1 MDAIMDSL
9 IGKKAPNLR
18 IGEWVQ
24 GVPTN
29 IDKEKSKVV
38 VVEVFQVNCPG
49 CFLYGIPEAIGVYN
63 NTDKSEVKVL
73 GIATAFEDYD
83 KNTLDNLRL
92 LLTKGEVIG
101 ETLRALRMHGRVE
114 NGNILPYT
122 IPHPVAM
129 DVLIG
134 TSSKVKEKQVLD
146 FLEENVSGYQTY
158 SKQDKLMLFE
168 RAKQYLGSK
177 EFSALTFEEYN
188 LKGTPSTIL
197 IDRKGLVRD
206 ISFGADGGLQS
217 KVNLLLKE

>member
-1 MDAIMDSL
+1 MDSL
-9 IGKKAPNLR
+9 IKKKAPNLK

-29 IDKEKSKVV
+29 IDKEQGKVI

-83 KNTLDNLRL
+83 KNNLDNLKL
-92 LLTKGEVIG
+92 LVTKGEVIG
-101 ETLRALRMHGRVE
+101 ETLRALRMYGRVE
-114 NGNILPYT
+114 NGNKLPYS

-129 DVLIG
+129 DSLIKRSG
-134 TSSKVKEKQVLD
+134 DVQESQVLE
-146 FLEENVSGYQTY
+146 FLEENVSGYQAY
-158 SKQDKLMLFE
+158 NEQDKLMLFE
-168 RAKQYLGSK
+168 RAKHYLGSK
-177 EFSALTFEEYN
+177 EFSALTFEEYK

-206 ISFGADGGLQS
+206 IAFGTDGGLKS
-217 KVNLLLKE
+217 KVDLLLKE

>member
-1 MDAIMDSL
+1 MDAILDSL
-9 IGKKAPNLR
+9 IGKRAPNLK

-49 CFLYGIPEAIGVYN
+49 CFLHGIPEVIGVYN

-101 ETLRALRMHGRVE
+101 ETLRALRMYGKVE
-114 NGNILPYT
+114 NENKLPYS
-122 IPHPVAM
+122 IPHSVAM
-129 DVLIG
+129 DALIR
-134 TSSKVKEKQVLD
+134 TSGKVQEKQVLD

-177 EFSALTFEEYN
+177 EYSALTFEEYK

>member
-1 MDAIMDSL
+1 MDSL
-9 IGKKAPNLR
+9 IKKKAPNLK

-29 IDKEKSKVV
+29 IDKEQGKVIV
-38 VVEVFQVNCPG
+38 IEVFQVNCPG

-83 KNTLDNLRL
+83 KNNLDNLKL
-92 LLTKGEVIG
+92 LVTKGEVIG
-101 ETLRALRMHGRVE
+101 ETLRALRMYGRVE
-114 NGNILPYT
+114 NGNKLPYS

-129 DVLIG
+129 DSLIKRSG
-134 TSSKVKEKQVLD
+134 DVQESQVLE
-146 FLEENVSGYQTY
+146 FLEENVSGYQAY
-158 SKQDKLMLFE
+158 NEQDKLMLFE
-168 RAKQYLGSK
+168 RAKHYLGSK
-177 EFSALTFEEYN
+177 EFSALTFEEYK

-206 ISFGADGGLQS
+206 IAFGADGGLKS
-217 KVNLLLKE
+217 KVDLLLKE

>member
-1 MDAIMDSL
+1 MDSL
-9 IGKKAPNLR
+9 IGKRAPNLK

-49 CFLYGIPEAIGVYN
+49 CFLHGIPEVIDVYN

-101 ETLRALRMHGRVE
+101 ETLRALRMYGRVE
-114 NGNILPYT
+114 NGNKLPYT

-129 DVLIG
+129 DALIR
-134 TSSKVKEKQVLD
+134 TSGKVQEKQVLD

-158 SKQDKLMLFE
+158 GKQDKLMLFE

-177 EFSALTFEEYN
+177 EYSALTFEEYK

>member
-1 MDAIMDSL
+1 MDSL
-9 IGKKAPNLR
+9 IKKKAPNLK

-29 IDKEKSKVV
+29 IDKEQGKVI

-83 KNTLDNLRL
+83 KNNLDNLKL
-92 LLTKGEVIG
+92 LVTKGEVIG
-101 ETLRALRMHGRVE
+101 ETLRALRMYGRVE
-114 NGNILPYT
+114 NGNKLPYS

-129 DVLIG
+129 DSLIKRSG
-134 TSSKVKEKQVLD
+134 DIQESQVLE
-146 FLEENVSGYQTY
+146 FLEENVTGYQAY
-158 SKQDKLMLFE
+158 NEQDKLMLFE
-168 RAKQYLGSK
+168 RAKHYLGSK
-177 EFSALTFEEYN
+177 EFSALTFEEYK

-206 ISFGADGGLQS
+206 IAFGADGGLKS
-217 KVNLLLKE
+217 KVDLLLKE

>member
-1 MDAIMDSL
+1 LDSL
-9 IGKKAPNLR
+9 IGKRAPNLK

-49 CFLYGIPEAIGVYN
+49 CFLHGIPEVIGVYN

-101 ETLRALRMHGRVE
+101 ETLRALRMYGKVE
-114 NGNILPYT
+114 NENKLPYS
-122 IPHPVAM
+122 IPHSVAM
-129 DVLIG
+129 DALIR
-134 TSSKVKEKQVLD
+134 TSGKVQEKQVLD

-177 EFSALTFEEYN
+177 EYSALTFEEYK

>member
-1 MDAIMDSL
+1 MDAILDSL
-9 IGKKAPNLR
+9 IGKRAPNLR

-49 CFLYGIPEAIGVYN
+49 CFLHGIPEVIGVYN

-101 ETLRALRMHGRVE
+101 ETLRALRMYGKVE
-114 NGNILPYT
+114 NGNKLPYT
-122 IPHPVAM
+122 IPHPVAT
-129 DVLIG
+129 DALIR
-134 TSSKVKEKQVLD
+134 TSGKVQEKQVLD
-146 FLEENVSGYQTY
+146 FLEENVSYQTY

-177 EFSALTFEEYN
+177 EYSALTFEEYK

>member
-1 MDAIMDSL
+1 MDSL

-18 IGEWVQ
+18 IGDWVQ

-29 IDKEKSKVV
+29 IDKEQGKVI

-83 KNTLDNLRL
+83 KNNLDNLKL
-92 LLTKGEVIG
+92 LVTKGEVIG
-101 ETLRALRMHGRVE
+101 ETLRALRMYGRVE
-114 NGNILPYT
+114 NGNKLPYS

-129 DVLIG
+129 DSLIKRSG
-134 TSSKVKEKQVLD
+134 DVQESQVLE
-146 FLEENVSGYQTY
+146 FLKENVSGYQAY
-158 SKQDKLMLFE
+158 SEQDKLMLLE
-168 RAKQYLGSK
+168 RAKHYLGSK
-177 EFSALTFEEYN
+177 EFSALTFEEYK

-206 ISFGADGGLQS
+206 IAFGADGGLKS
-217 KVNLLLKE
+217 KVDLLLKE

>member
-1 MDAIMDSL
+1 MDSL
-9 IGKKAPNLR
+9 IKKKAPNLK

-29 IDKEKSKVV
+29 IDKEQGKVI

-83 KNTLDNLRL
+83 KNNLDNLKL
-92 LLTKGEVIG
+92 LVTKGEVIG
-101 ETLRALRMHGRVE
+101 ETLRALRMYGRVE
-114 NGNILPYT
+114 NGNKLPYS

-129 DVLIG
+129 DSLIKRSG
-134 TSSKVKEKQVLD
+134 DIQESQVLE
-146 FLEENVSGYQTY
+146 FLEENVTGYQAY
-158 SKQDKLMLFE
+158 NEQDKLMLFE
-168 RAKQYLGSK
+168 RAKHYLGSK
-177 EFSALTFEEYN
+177 EFSALTFEEYK

-206 ISFGADGGLQS
+206 IAFGTDGGLKS
-217 KVNLLLKE
+217 KVDLLLKE

>member
-1 MDAIMDSL
+1 MDSL
-9 IGKKAPNLR
+9 IKKKAPNLK

-29 IDKEKSKVV
+29 IDKEQGKVIV
-38 VVEVFQVNCPG
+38 IEVFQVNCPG

-83 KNTLDNLRL
+83 KNNLDNLKL
-92 LLTKGEVIG
+92 LVTKGEVIG
-101 ETLRALRMHGRVE
+101 ETLRALRMYGRVE
-114 NGNILPYT
+114 NGNKLPYS

-129 DVLIG
+129 DSLIKRSG
-134 TSSKVKEKQVLD
+134 DIQESQVLE
-146 FLEENVSGYQTY
+146 FLEENVTGYQAY
-158 SKQDKLMLFE
+158 NEQDKLMLFE
-168 RAKQYLGSK
+168 RAKHYLGSK
-177 EFSALTFEEYN
+177 EFSALTFEEYK

-206 ISFGADGGLQS
+206 IAFGADGGLKS
-217 KVNLLLKE
+217 KVDLLLKE

>member
-1 MDAIMDSL
+1 LDSL
-9 IGKKAPNLR
+9 IRIKAPNLK

-29 IDKEKSKVV
+29 IDKEQGKII

-83 KNTLDNLRL
+83 KNNLDNLKL
-92 LLTKGEVIG
+92 LVTKGEVIG
-101 ETLRALRMHGRVE
+101 ETLRALRMYGRVE
-114 NGNILPYT
+114 NGNKLPYS

-129 DVLIG
+129 DSLIRRSG
-134 TSSKVKEKQVLD
+134 DIQESQVSE
-146 FLEENVSGYQTY
+146 FLEENVSGYQAY
-158 SKQDKLMLFE
+158 SEQDKLMLFE
-168 RAKQYLGSK
+168 RAKHYLGSK
-177 EFSALTFEEYN
+177 EFSALTFEEYK

-206 ISFGADGGLQS
+206 IAFGAGGGLKS
-217 KVNLLLKE
+217 KVDLLLKE

>member
-1 MDAIMDSL
+1 MDSL
-9 IGKKAPNLR
+9 IRRKAPNLK

-29 IDKEKSKVV
+29 IDKEQGKVI

-83 KNTLDNLRL
+83 KNNLDNLKL
-92 LLTKGEVIG
+92 LVTKGEVIG
-101 ETLRALRMHGRVE
+101 ETLRALRMYGRVE
-114 NGNILPYT
+114 NGNKLPYS

-129 DVLIG
+129 DSLIKRSG
-134 TSSKVKEKQVLD
+134 DVQESQVLE
-146 FLEENVSGYQTY
+146 FLEENVSGYQAY
-158 SKQDKLMLFE
+158 NEQDKLMLFE
-168 RAKQYLGSK
+168 RAKHYLGSK
-177 EFSALTFEEYN
+177 EFSALTFEEYK

-206 ISFGADGGLQS
+206 IAFGADGGLKS
-217 KVNLLLKE
+217 KVDLLLKE

>member
-1 MDAIMDSL
+1 MDAILDSL
-9 IGKKAPNLR
+9 IGKRAPNLK

-49 CFLYGIPEAIGVYN
+49 CFLHGIPEVIGVYN

-101 ETLRALRMHGRVE
+101 ETLRALRMYGKVE
-114 NGNILPYT
+114 NENKLPYS
-122 IPHPVAM
+122 IPHSVAM
-129 DVLIG
+129 DALIR
-134 TSSKVKEKQVLD
+134 TSGKVQEKQVLD
-146 FLEENVSGYQTY
+146 FLEENVSGYPTY

-177 EFSALTFEEYN
+177 EYSALTFEEYK

>member
-1 MDAIMDSL
+1 MDSL

-18 IGEWVQ
+18 IGDWVQ

-29 IDKEKSKVV
+29 IDKEQGKVI

-63 NTDKSEVKVL
+63 NTDKSEVRVL

-83 KNTLDNLRL
+83 KNNLDNLKL
-92 LLTKGEVIG
+92 LVTKGEVIG
-101 ETLRALRMHGRVE
+101 ETLRALRMYGRVE
-114 NGNILPYT
+114 NGNKLPYS

-129 DVLIG
+129 DSLIKRSG
-134 TSSKVKEKQVLD
+134 DVQESQVLE
-146 FLEENVSGYQTY
+146 FLKENVSGYQAY
-158 SKQDKLMLFE
+158 SEQDKLMLLE
-168 RAKQYLGSK
+168 RAKHYLGSK
-177 EFSALTFEEYN
+177 EFSALTFEEYK

-206 ISFGADGGLQS
+206 IAFGADGGLKS
-217 KVNLLLKE
+217 KVDLLLKE

>member
-1 MDAIMDSL
+1 MDSL
-9 IGKKAPNLR
+9 IRKKAPNLK

-29 IDKEKSKVV
+29 IDKEQGKVI

-83 KNTLDNLRL
+83 KNNLDNLKL
-92 LLTKGEVIG
+92 LVTKGEVIG
-101 ETLRALRMHGRVE
+101 ETLRALRMYGRVE
-114 NGNILPYT
+114 NGNKLPYS

-129 DVLIG
+129 DSLIKRSG
-134 TSSKVKEKQVLD
+134 DVQESQVLE
-146 FLEENVSGYQTY
+146 FLEENVSGYQAY
-158 SKQDKLMLFE
+158 SEQDKLMLFE
-168 RAKQYLGSK
+168 RAKHYLGSK
-177 EFSALTFEEYN
+177 EFSALTFEEYK

-206 ISFGADGGLQS
+206 IAFGADGGLKS
-217 KVNLLLKE
+217 KVDLLLKE

>member
-1 MDAIMDSL
+1 MDAILDSL
-9 IGKKAPNLR
+9 IGKRAPNLK

-49 CFLYGIPEAIGVYN
+49 CFLHGIPEVIGVYN

-101 ETLRALRMHGRVE
+101 ETLRALRMYGRVE
-114 NGNILPYT
+114 NENKLPYS
-122 IPHPVAM
+122 IPHSVAM
-129 DVLIG
+129 DALIR
-134 TSSKVKEKQVLD
+134 TSGKVQEKHVLD

-177 EFSALTFEEYN
+177 EYSALTFEEYK

-206 ISFGADGGLQS
+206 ISFGTDGGLQS

>member
-1 MDAIMDSL
+1 LDSL
-9 IGKKAPNLR
+9 IRKKAPNLK

-29 IDKEKSKVV
+29 IDKEQGNVI

-63 NTDKSEVKVL
+63 NTDKSEVRVL

-83 KNTLDNLRL
+83 KNNLDNLKL
-92 LLTKGEVIG
+92 LVTKGEVIG
-101 ETLRALRMHGRVE
+101 ETLRALRMYGRIE
-114 NGNILPYT
+114 NGNKLPYS

-129 DVLIG
+129 DSLIRRSG
-134 TSSKVKEKQVLD
+134 DVQESQVLE
-146 FLEENVSGYQTY
+146 FLEENVSGYQAY
-158 SKQDKLMLFE
+158 SEQDKLMLFE
-168 RAKQYLGSK
+168 RAKHYLGSK
-177 EFSALTFEEYN
+177 EFSALTFEQYK

-206 ISFGADGGLQS
+206 IAFGADGGLKS
-217 KVNLLLKE
+217 KVDLLLKE

>member
-1 MDAIMDSL
+1 MDAILDSL
-9 IGKKAPNLR
+9 IGKRAPNLK

-49 CFLYGIPEAIGVYN
+49 CFLHGIPEVIGVYN

-101 ETLRALRMHGRVE
+101 ETLRALRMYGKVE
-114 NGNILPYT
+114 NGNKLPYT
-122 IPHPVAM
+122 IPHPVAT
-129 DVLIG
+129 DALIR
-134 TSSKVKEKQVLD
+134 TSGKVQEKQVLD
-146 FLEENVSGYQTY
+146 FLEENVSYQTY

-177 EFSALTFEEYN
+177 EYSALTFEEYK

-206 ISFGADGGLQS
+206 IFFGADGGLQS

>member
-1 MDAIMDSL
+1 MDAILDSL
-9 IGKKAPNLR
+9 IGKRAPNLK

-29 IDKEKSKVV
+29 IDKEKGKVV

-49 CFLYGIPEAIGVYN
+49 CFLHGIPEVIGVYN

-101 ETLRALRMHGRVE
+101 ETLRALRMYGKVE
-114 NGNILPYT
+114 NENKLPYS
-122 IPHPVAM
+122 IPHSVAM
-129 DVLIG
+129 DALIR
-134 TSSKVKEKQVLD
+134 TSGKVQEKQVLD

-177 EFSALTFEEYN
+177 EYSALTFEEYK

>member
-1 MDAIMDSL
+1 MDSL
-9 IGKKAPNLR
+9 IKKKAPNLK

-29 IDKEKSKVV
+29 IDKEQGKVI

-83 KNTLDNLRL
+83 KNNLDNLKL
-92 LLTKGEVIG
+92 LVTKGEVIG
-101 ETLRALRMHGRVE
+101 ETLRALRMYGRVE
-114 NGNILPYT
+114 NGNKLPYS

-129 DVLIG
+129 DSLIKRSG
-134 TSSKVKEKQVLD
+134 DIQESQGLE
-146 FLEENVSGYQTY
+146 FLEENVSGYQAY
-158 SKQDKLMLFE
+158 NEQDKLMLFE
-168 RAKQYLGSK
+168 RAKHYLGSK
-177 EFSALTFEEYN
+177 EFSALTFEEYK

-206 ISFGADGGLQS
+206 IAFGADGGLKS
-217 KVNLLLKE
+217 KVDLLLKE

>member
-1 MDAIMDSL
+1 ML
-9 IGKKAPNLR
+9 LP
-18 IGEWVQ
+18 
-24 GVPTN
+24 
-29 IDKEKSKVV
+29 EKSGERLRAAASLVPA
-38 VVEVFQVNCPG
+38 NS
-49 CFLYGIPEAIGVYN
+49 PEAHVM
-63 NTDKSEVKVL
+63 
-73 GIATAFEDYD
+73 
-83 KNTLDNLRL
+83 RL

-101 ETLRALRMHGRVE
+101 ETLRALRMHGRVV

-134 TSSKVKEKQVLD
+134 TSGKVQEKQVLD

>member
-1 MDAIMDSL
+1 MDSL
-9 IGKKAPNLR
+9 IGKRAPNLR

-49 CFLYGIPEAIGVYN
+49 CFLHGIPEVIGVYN

-101 ETLRALRMHGRVE
+101 ETLRALRMYGKVE
-114 NGNILPYT
+114 NGNKLPYT

-129 DVLIG
+129 DALIR
-134 TSSKVKEKQVLD
+134 TSGKVQEKQVLD

-177 EFSALTFEEYN
+177 EYSALTFEEYK
-188 LKGTPSTIL
+188 L
-197 IDRKGLVRD
+197 
-206 ISFGADGGLQS
+206 
-217 KVNLLLKE
+217 

>member
-1 MDAIMDSL
+1 MDAILDSL
-9 IGKKAPNLR
+9 IGKRAPNLR

-49 CFLYGIPEAIGVYN
+49 CFLHGIPEVIGVYN

-101 ETLRALRMHGRVE
+101 ETLRALRMYGRVE
-114 NGNILPYT
+114 NGNKLPYT
-122 IPHPVAM
+122 IPHPVAT
-129 DVLIG
+129 DALIR
-134 TSSKVKEKQVLD
+134 TSGKVQEKQVLD
-146 FLEENVSGYQTY
+146 FLEENVSYQTY

-177 EFSALTFEEYN
+177 EYSALTFEEYK

-197 IDRKGLVRD
+197 IDRRGLVRD